1 MTRISYSQVPS
12 KVMDCMIQTEN
23 YVSSLTFI
31 DKKIFGL
38 MKTYVSVLN
47 ECAYCLDMHYKEASA
62 AGETDLRLYSVGLWR
77 EAVYYSAQERAILE
91 WAESV
96 TILQNNG
103 QQQERVFASLSEH
116 FSHNEIAQLTLAVIQ
131 INAWNRLVKS
141 FGFEAGLHKVE

>member
-62 AGETDLRLYSVGLWR
+62 TGETDLRLYSVGLWR

-96 TILQNNG
+96 LWI
-103 QQQERVFASLSEH
+103 
-116 FSHNEIAQLTLAVIQ
+116 
-131 INAWNRLVKS
+131 
-141 FGFEAGLHKVE
+141 